1 MAPRSLKAIR
11 SAPYQPFQSHE
22 VDANGAG
29 DVFSAAFL
37 IRYYETGD
45 ALLAARFAAVVASFH
60 VEHNGT
66 EGIPTRA
73 QTEARL
79 LEYARI

>member
-1 MAPRSLKAIR
+1 MVTHVPAFPV
-11 SAPYQPFQSHE
+11 HE

-45 ALLAARFAAVVASFH
+45 ALVAAQFAAVVASFH

-66 EGIPTRA
+66 AGIPTRA
-73 QTEARL
+73 QAEARL
-79 LEYARI
+79 LEHAHLR